1 VPANGKRKV
10 LAGLSS
16 GDGPLSVRGAP
27 PPSRA
32 PEDPFKPLRRKH
44 LRDPPLSGG
53 ASAPPPVR
61 NQEPGRSLP
70 GPDAGHPLHT
80 ADDHGGYQPSCA
92 PADDVPVACPI
103 GRSTPGTHGHSQTAR
118 YTGSPACRQADP
130 LRKPTFQAT
139 GRARERGCSL
149 GCSSTPCGAVQGR
162 PPKRVGPALNRSEH
176 QPPELLMRLGPAS
189 HCQGQGSLTVS
200 HGLTGRYWTMASMPD
215 TWQDAD
221 LPIRIPAHGS
231 DTLH

>member
-1 VPANGKRKV
+1 VPGRRATSGPLTPAKHSPAGQAALICGSESRARERKAKV

-16 GDGPLSVRGAP
+16 GDGPLSVRGVP

-32 PEDPFKPLRRKH
+32 PEDPFKTASQKASSGPTLERRS
-44 LRDPPLSGG
+44 LCT
-53 ASAPPPVR
+53 PPVR
-61 NQEPGRSLP
+61 NLGPGRSLP
-70 GPDAGHPLHT
+70 GPDAGHSLHT
-80 ADDHGGYQPSCA
+80 ADDQGGYQPSCA

-118 YTGSPACRQADP
+118 YTGSPAYRQADP

-162 PPKRVGPALNRSEH
+162 SPKRVGPA
-176 QPPELLMRLGPAS
+176 
-189 HCQGQGSLTVS
+189 
-200 HGLTGRYWTMASMPD
+200 
-215 TWQDAD
+215 
-221 LPIRIPAHGS
+221 
-231 DTLH
+231 